1 MKKLILILTLLSA
14 AMICAAQKI
23 NRAEYFIDTDPG
35 FGKAVNIPI
44 ATPANDVSLSYSV
57 NISALSQGF
66 HMLVYRARDDMGRW
80 SVGLRQVFYVFRA
93 QGTADS
99 KITRAEYFID
109 TDPGFGSAV
118 NVPIATP
125 ADKLELSFNVNISA
139 LQQGFHMMVI
149 RARDNSGRW
158 SSAFERVFYVFRSQD
173 AAASQIT
180 RAEYFIDTDPGFGS
194 AVNIPIA
201 TPANKLELAF
211 NVNISSLNQGFH
223 MIIMRTRDNTGRW
236 SPASQQVF
244 YVFKALPATTANVT
258 AIEYFLDSDPG
269 FGKGTV
275 YSLPSPGGKPVV
287 EFSANLTG
295 VTSGDH
301 ILYFRARDASGR
313 YSHLYAHA
321 VKVTLSDI
329 GDTEVQSWFRI
340 YPNPS
345 TGTIMIDLSDLH
357 GSSVKLTVN
366 DLSGR
371 TVYSGEPEGESS
383 SLSLDLPAGIYVVTV
398 EYGSKEFRQKLMIN
412 R

>member
-1 MKKLILILTLLSA
+1 M
-14 AMICAAQKI
+14 
-23 NRAEYFIDTDPG
+23 
-35 FGKAVNIPI
+35 
-44 ATPANDVSLSYSV
+44 
-57 NISALSQGF
+57 
-66 HMLVYRARDDMGRW
+66 
-80 SVGLRQVFYVFRA
+80 
-93 QGTADS
+93 
-99 KITRAEYFID
+99 
-109 TDPGFGSAV
+109 
-118 NVPIATP
+118 
-125 ADKLELSFNVNISA
+125 
-139 LQQGFHMMVI
+139 
-149 RARDNSGRW
+149 
-158 SSAFERVFYVFRSQD
+158 
-173 AAASQIT
+173 
-180 RAEYFIDTDPGFGS
+180 
-194 AVNIPIA
+194 
-201 TPANKLELAF
+201 
-211 NVNISSLNQGFH
+211 
-223 MIIMRTRDNTGRW
+223 
-236 SPASQQVF
+236 
-244 YVFKALPATTANVT
+244 
-258 AIEYFLDSDPG
+258 
-269 FGKGTV
+269 
-275 YSLPSPGGKPVV
+275 V